1 MEVQSRQPDCD
12 SRPDLKQSLLWHL
25 FKSVVLVVFSLWVR
39 RCVWGGVR
47 CVGGGCRSGVISGTN
62 KPPLVLGLSLACR
75 SPVRLD
81 SGQ

>member
-39 RCVWGGVR
+39 RCVWGGGP
-47 CVGGGCRSGVISGTN
+47 VGQVSFQVLTN
-62 KPPLVLGLSLACR
+62 LLWFWVFHWLVAHQLG
-75 SPVRLD
+75 
-81 SGQ
+81 

>member
-47 CVGGGCRSGVISGTN
+47 CGGG
-62 KPPLVLGLSLACR
+62 L
-75 SPVRLD
+75 
-81 SGQ
+81 

>member
-47 CVGGGCRSGVISGTN
+47 CVCGAVGQVSFQVLTN
-62 KPPLVLGLSLACR
+62 LLWFWVFHWLVVHQLG
-75 SPVRLD
+75 
-81 SGQ
+81 

>member
-39 RCVWGGVR
+39 RCVWDGVR
-47 CVGGGCRSGVISGTN
+47 CVCVGPVGQVSFQVLTN
-62 KPPLVLGLSLACR
+62 LLWFWVFHWLVAHQLG
-75 SPVRLD
+75 
-81 SGQ
+81 

>member
-25 FKSVVLVVFSLWVR
+25 FKSVVLVVFSLWVH

-47 CVGGGCRSGVISGTN
+47 CVCVW
-62 KPPLVLGLSLACR
+62 GL
-75 SPVRLD
+75 
-81 SGQ
+81 

>member
-47 CVGGGCRSGVISGTN
+47 CVCGG
-62 KPPLVLGLSLACR
+62 L
-75 SPVRLD
+75 
-81 SGQ
+81 